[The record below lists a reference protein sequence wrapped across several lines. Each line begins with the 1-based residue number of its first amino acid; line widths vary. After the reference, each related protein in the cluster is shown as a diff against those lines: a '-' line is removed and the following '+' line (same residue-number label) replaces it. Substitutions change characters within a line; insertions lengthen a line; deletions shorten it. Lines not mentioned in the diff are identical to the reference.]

1 MEPIAIVGYA
11 QTEQTSHSIISRDD
25 MIFSCVK
32 EALSSTGVSRDD
44 IDTVINCAND
54 FYDGHTISQV
64 YTTDAEGAYAKD
76 ESKVEQDGMHALIYA
91 GMRLWAGT
99 HKLAMVVSYSR
110 ATDMQPHAAVAA
122 QLDPIYDRQ
131 FHFLNDT
138 AVAALQ
144 ARAWMEKYGVKDMD
158 LALHAAQDLAHGAN
172 NPKAKARKPA
182 TADEVLGSAPAFTPL
197 RELMVYPNTDGVC
210 VAILAS
216 GSKAKKITKKPV
228 WIKGVG
234 WHQEMYYTGERDL
247 TKISSATAAAKAA
260 FKMAGVKPAD
270 IDLIELSDL
279 FAHQGPMLL
288 EAMGFAKPGKGPAMI
303 RDGRTR
309 VDGKLPV
316 NPSGGAQ
323 SACALCAVGL
333 VRAVECARQLRGES
347 ENRVKGAKLALAHG
361 QTGPAAQN
369 NAVVILGRE

>member
-1 MEPIAIVGYA
+1 MERFAIVGYA
-11 QTEQTSHSIISRDD
+11 QTEQAGHSIISRDD
-25 MIFSCVK
+25 MIFECVK
-32 EALSSTGVSRDD
+32 EALESTGVGRDD

-76 ESKVEQDGMHALIYA
+76 ESKVEQDGIHALIYA
-91 GMRLWAGT
+91 GMRLLAGT
-99 HKLAMVVSYSR
+99 HQLAMVVSYSR
-110 ATDMQPHAAVAA
+110 ASDMQAHAAVAA

-131 FHFLNDT
+131 FGFLNDT
-138 AVAALQ
+138 AFAALQ
-144 ARAWMEKYGVKDMD
+144 ARAWMEKHGIKEDD
-158 LALHAAQDLAHGAN
+158 LALYAAQDLANGVS

-197 RELMVYPNTDGVC
+197 KELMVYPDTDGVC
-210 VAILAS
+210 VAILAA
-216 GSKAKKITKKPV
+216 GAKAKKITKKPV
-228 WIKGVG
+228 WINGVG
-234 WHQEMYYTGERDL
+234 WHQEMYYPGERDL
-247 TKISSATAAAKAA
+247 TKIASASAAAKTA
-260 FKMAGVKPAD
+260 FKAAGVKPAD

-288 EAMGFAKPGKGPAMI
+288 EAMGFAKPGKAAAMI
-303 RDGRTR
+303 RDGQTR
-309 VDGKLPV
+309 IDGKLPV

-333 VRAVECARQLRGES
+333 LRAVECARQLRGEA
-347 ENRVKGAKLALAHG
+347 ENKVKGAKLALAHG
-361 QTGPAAQN
+361 QNGLAAQN